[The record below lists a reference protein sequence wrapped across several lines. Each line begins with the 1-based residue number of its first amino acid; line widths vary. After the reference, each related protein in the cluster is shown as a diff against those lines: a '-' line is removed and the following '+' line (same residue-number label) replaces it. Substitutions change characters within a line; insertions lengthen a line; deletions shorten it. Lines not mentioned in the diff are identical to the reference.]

1 MHNPPHPGSLLR
13 EEVLPA
19 LGVSVTDAAAAL
31 GVARTTLSRVLNG
44 TASVSPAMALRLERW
59 LGVERGGRAELWLGL
74 QTAHDLWVV
83 GQKSKAQIDKIKP
96 RGAP

>member
-1 MHNPPHPGSLLR
+1 MKKVPGRMHNPPHPGLLLR

-19 LGVSVTDAAAAL
+19 LGVSVTAAAAAL

-59 LGVERGGRAELWLGL
+59 LGL